1 MKSRN
6 TKPKKGKSQK
16 KKVAKFAFRFSF
28 LVIKMLLIICLTISF
43 ALAGLAGG
51 AVFAYIKN
59 AEKLT
64 PDKLTLDGFT
74 SYVYDCNDEMIIP
87 CRDQKQDMVDLKDI
101 LKILKMLLL
110 LLKTDVFMSI
120 QV

>member
-1 MKSRN
+1 
-6 TKPKKGKSQK
+6 
-16 KKVAKFAFRFSF
+16 
-28 LVIKMLLIICLTISF
+28 MLLIICLTISF

-87 CRDQKQDMVDLKDI
+87 LQGS
-101 LKILKMLLL
+101 
-110 LLKTDVFMSI
+110 KTEI
-120 QV
+120 W